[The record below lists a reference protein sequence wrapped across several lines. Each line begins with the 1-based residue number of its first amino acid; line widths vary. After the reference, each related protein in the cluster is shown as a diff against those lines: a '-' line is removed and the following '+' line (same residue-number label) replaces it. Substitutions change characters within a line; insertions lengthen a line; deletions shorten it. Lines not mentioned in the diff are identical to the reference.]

1 MRRVPAALFALLI
14 AAVGSA
20 KAEVIAW
27 DYTGIV
33 QYSNASS
40 IHDGMSVSG
49 QVTYDTSSPGYTY
62 NAGASAQYDT
72 AVSAISVSVP
82 QASVLYSLA
91 SGPGSFQIQDNAF
104 GNYEAVLYANAGR
117 GATFSGSGLPL
128 GVSGIE
134 LFLNSLTDF
143 LTPDGGTN
151 LPTAPY
157 SLSSIPYTWDQNGQG
172 AWVEFYPG
180 TDGSG
185 YVRAEITNLTEDIS
199 LPEPGSLATLAVG
212 LAILGIAW
220 ERRST
225 TGRATAQ
232 S

>member
-1 MRRVPAALFALLI
+1 MRRVTAALFATFL
-14 AAVGSA
+14 AAVGPA
-20 KAEVIAW
+20 NADIITW
-27 DYTGIV
+27 DYTGTV

-40 IHDGMSVSG
+40 IQDGMPVSG
-49 QVTYDTSSPGYTY
+49 QVTYDASSPGYTY
-62 NAGASAQYDT
+62 NSGASAQYDT

-82 QASVLYSLA
+82 QASVSYSLA

-104 GNYEAVLYANAGR
+104 GNYEAVLYADASR
-117 GATFSGSGLPL
+117 GATLSGSGLPL
-128 GVSGIE
+128 GVSGIG

-151 LPTAPY
+151 LPTAPD

-185 YVRAEITNLTEDIS
+185 YVRAEITSLTEDIS
-199 LPEPGSLATLAVG
+199 VPEPGSLATVAVG

-220 ERRST
+220 ARRST
-225 TGRATAQ
+225 TVTAQ
-232 S
+232 P